1 MTLMRRARAG
11 FSALHNARAAPS
23 VLPSVSP
30 WFPVHSPRNPALSD
44 MQRRLGRLVLD
55 NPAALVATEAFSL
68 GATAYASVFPSVSF
82 ATNGEL
88 VICTGLPEGAYPRG
102 GICVGRV
109 FLTGKPPSPRVVAH
123 EKRHVAQWLRYGILL
138 PVLYAASG
146 REPLTNWFEVEAGL
160 ADGNYV

>member
-1 MTLMRRARAG
+1 M
-11 FSALHNARAAPS
+11 HAA
-23 VLPSVSP
+23 
-30 WFPVHSPRNPALSD
+30 RNPTLLGL
-44 MQRRLGRLVLD
+44 QRWLGRLALD
-55 NPAALVATEAFSL
+55 NPAATATTEVFSL
-68 GATAYASVFPSVSF
+68 GAAAYASLFPSVSW

-88 VICTGLPEGAYPRG
+88 VICTGLPAGAYPRG

-109 FLTGKPPSPRVVAH
+109 FLTGTSPSPHVIAH

-160 ADGNYV
+160 ADGNYISG